1 MTGVVLY
8 ASLVG
13 FGFFTGGA
21 AGLLGVGGGIMM
33 VPFLTLVAGVSQ
45 HAAQATSLL
54 VVLPTAV
61 VATIV
66 LHRRGVGDPALALRF
81 GAIGAVGGVVGA
93 LLALAV
99 GSVFGARVGAGLLAR
114 IRERPLKIVFGLFL
128 VAVAVLLLFK

>member
-8 ASLVG
+8 AVLVA

-33 VPFLTLVAGVSQ
+33 VPFLTLAAGVSQ

-54 VVLPTAV
+54 VVLPTAI

-66 LHRRGVGDPALALRF
+66 LHRKGVGDAALALRF
-81 GAIGAVGGVVGA
+81 GAIGAIGGIAGA
-93 LLALAV
+93 LLALALP
-99 GSVFGARVGAGLLAR
+99 GHLLRLIFAGFLA
-114 IRERPLKIVFGLFL
+114 V
-128 VAVAVLLLFK
+128 VAVRLVRDGVVSR